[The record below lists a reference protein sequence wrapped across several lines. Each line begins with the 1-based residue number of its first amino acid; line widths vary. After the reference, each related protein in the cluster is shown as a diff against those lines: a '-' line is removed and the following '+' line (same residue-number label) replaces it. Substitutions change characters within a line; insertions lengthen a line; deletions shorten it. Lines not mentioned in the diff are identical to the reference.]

1 MKRPQGRPKAEW
13 QRKLLDLK
21 NHHNKEISLAELEQK
36 LNLDRKLISQTL
48 SRITTA
54 RKDVLYDTQELYAA
68 VKKKLEG
75 GKT

>member
-21 NHHNKEISLAELEQK
+21 NHQNKEITLAELELK
-36 LNLDRKLISQTL
+36 LDLDRKLISQTL

-54 RKDVLYDTQELYAA
+54 RRDILYDTQKLYNAI
-68 VKKKLEG
+68 KEKLKEG
-75 GKT
+75 RT